1 LPNREIRNVDVK
13 VIMIS
18 NDPRKP
24 SIDPATPAPPS
35 NLPKRTQKMTRETNF
50 LGDVTA
56 PIYALMNT
64 RNARG
69 TYAQKA
75 IALEQR
81 RFKAGM
87 TAPAPATKDI
97 VYFRLRDTQVP
108 LPLGW
113 MLSAEA
119 AKTMRNQVLRDDEVV
134 KNKTAISEILKAL
147 PPSQP

>member
-1 LPNREIRNVDVK
+1 
-13 VIMIS
+13 
-18 NDPRKP
+18 
-24 SIDPATPAPPS
+24 
-35 NLPKRTQKMTRETNF
+35 MTRETNF

-56 PIYALMNT
+56 PIDALMNT

-97 VYFRLRDTQVP
+97 VCFSLRDTQVP

-119 AKTMRNQVLRDDEVV
+119 AKTIRDQVLRDDDVV
-134 KNKTAISEILKAL
+134 KNKTAINEILKSL
-147 PPSQP
+147 PAPAQP